1 VPDLTDQTTAL
12 VDWLTAN
19 GIPLAVFT
27 VVLFVVYR
35 WARPALHRVLI
46 GLADRQSV
54 AVGGDEARRIE
65 VEKRVET
72 LEDLLA
78 KVLRGAV
85 VLALIVV
92 VIGLFDLWPVL
103 TGLGLAIAAITLAG
117 QSIVLDYLM
126 GILILVEGQYFKG
139 DIVRVGAFEGTVEEV
154 GLRRTVIRDA
164 RGTLHSISNGE
175 IRSSSNRTRSY
186 AMASIQID
194 GIADADVERAITVL
208 DAVGAAVAADPE
220 LAGALIDVPG
230 YSSTTGLSAYGAT
243 LLMTGRVQ
251 PEHRVRVEAE
261 LRRRVAAGM
270 AGAGIVPIR
279 PAGRGAVGSG
289 PAAGPA

>member
-12 VDWLTAN
+12 VDWLTAT

-261 LRRRVAAGM
+261 LRRHVAAGM